1 MYMKKILFNIRKTLL
16 IFLSKSSILVG
27 GQAVIEGVMMRVPG
41 FYSTAVRDPLGKIQ
55 FQRKKYIPLTE
66 QKNYFNIPIIRGAIH
81 LFESLKIGTQTLQWS
96 ADIAMPEE
104 EKTNKF
110 VDYLMNVFA
119 ILFAISIFFGI
130 PYFITNYFSHLYSSE
145 FIFNLFAGFIRIIFF
160 VLYLLL
166 ISRMQ
171 DVQNLFQ
178 YHGAEHKTV
187 YTFEAGKKLDIKETY
202 NFPTQHPRCG
212 TSFMFI
218 VMMVAIVTY
227 AIIDS
232 IYVDMIGELHI
243 INRILLHLIFI
254 PIVSGLGYEVLK
266 ISAKYN
272 DILFFKILSKPG
284 IWLQHITT
292 KNPTDDQVE
301 VAIYALKTAFGDKID
316 DYLGKQYKAEA
327 IS

>member
-1 MYMKKILFNIRKTLL
+1 MFYFKKLLLLL
-16 IFLSKSSILVG
+16 ISKSSILVG

-41 FYSTAVRDPLGKIQ
+41 FYATAVRNPKGEIEV
-55 FQRKKYIPLTE
+55 QRKNFIPLTE
-66 QKNYFNIPIIRGAIH
+66 KKKTLNLPILRGAIH

-104 EKTNKF
+104 EKTNKWI
-110 VDYLMNVFA
+110 DSLMSFFA
-119 ILFAISIFFGI
+119 IIFAVSIFFAI
-130 PYFITNYFSHLYSSE
+130 PYLITNYFSNQYNSE
-145 FIFNLFAGFIRIIFF
+145 FLFNLFAGFIRIIFF
-160 VLYLLL
+160 ITYLLL
-166 ISRMQ
+166 ISRMK
-171 DVQNLFQ
+171 DVQNLFK

-187 YTFEAGKKLDIKETY
+187 YTFEAGKNLNVKETY
-202 NFPTQHPRCG
+202 IFPTQHPRCG

-232 IYVDMIGELHI
+232 VYVDIIGNLNI
-243 INRILLHLIFI
+243 IKRILLHLIFI

-266 ISAKYN
+266 IIAKYN
-272 DILFFKILSKPG
+272 HNLFFKILSLPG
-284 IWLQHITT
+284 IWLQYITT

-301 VAIYALKTAFGDKID
+301 VAIFALKSAFGDSIKK
-316 DYLGKQYKAEA
+316 YMGKEYTAES